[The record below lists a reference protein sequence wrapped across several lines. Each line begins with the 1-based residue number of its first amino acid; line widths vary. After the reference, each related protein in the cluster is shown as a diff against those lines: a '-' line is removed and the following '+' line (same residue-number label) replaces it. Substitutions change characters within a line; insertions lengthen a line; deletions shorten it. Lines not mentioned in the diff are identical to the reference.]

1 MESRAH
7 WEESRE
13 RPQYDVLLTPFMTV
27 LLTQQPV
34 FWLLG
39 SPCLSSSLGHYSL
52 IATPTSVPVWSGP
65 GKWVA
70 LTWDSLKHNEL
81 LPPTAG
87 VRMLGMLF
95 KVQQAISH
103 SPSISSHLSKK
114 LSTPPTNILHLVGAG
129 AELSIFPAQK
139 DHSPVLWNIENPPPM
154 SSANPN
160 LPCSPAP
167 PTHRQFLSLF
177 GRQAPTGVRW

>member
-1 MESRAH
+1 
-7 WEESRE
+7 
-13 RPQYDVLLTPFMTV
+13 
-27 LLTQQPV
+27 
-34 FWLLG
+34 
-39 SPCLSSSLGHYSL
+39 
-52 IATPTSVPVWSGP
+52 
-65 GKWVA
+65 
-70 LTWDSLKHNEL
+70 
-81 LPPTAG
+81 
-87 VRMLGMLF
+87 MLGMLF

-103 SPSISSHLSKK
+103 SPSISSHLPKE

-139 DHSPVLWNIENPPPM
+139 DHSPVLWNIENPPPL

-177 GRQAPTGVRW
+177 SRQAPTVSRAEASPALVSPQPCTMSLHSWEWRVLCALLLGLLLGLLPPSARAGSWLGQARE